1 MVMQIKLIVVVV
13 VVVVV
18 VATLAIRTVHRA
30 VTATAAH
37 SPKHSWQEL
46 TTSHLTK

>member
-18 VATLAIRTVHRA
+18 GTQAASYGIGGLGSGLAG
-30 VTATAAH
+30 
-37 SPKHSWQEL
+37 
-46 TTSHLTK
+46 